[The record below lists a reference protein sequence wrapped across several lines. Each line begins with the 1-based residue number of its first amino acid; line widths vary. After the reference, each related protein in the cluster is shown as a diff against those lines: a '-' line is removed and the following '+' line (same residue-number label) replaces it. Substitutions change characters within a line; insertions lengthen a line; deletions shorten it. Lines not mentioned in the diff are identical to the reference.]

1 MAGSSNASGVKPGKQ
16 EAAKLAE
23 ERLPKWVFVSLLVHG
38 ILIVVL
44 LSTSFWPSSKREP
57 PPSYVVDLVGG
68 ERIGGRNLGTK
79 VVPKSETKSA
89 QAEPLPPAKTSATP
103 KPAEPIEKKPPKAEK
118 PPKPEKLEKVK
129 AKSTE
134 EVALDK
140 PKAKAKQEDKKQED
154 KGTESAAKPETKET
168 KEAAAEEDSLEKV
181 RERVIQAAIERA
193 RNRAVTTQ
201 ASPSAAGSTKADKG
215 EPLSAGSGEG
225 LGAQSL
231 GKGGVGGEGVLK
243 NVEYI
248 RYVNYMQATL
258 KSNWAWAGPKRSLK
272 ALVRFGV
279 NENGEI
285 TGVKIVQ
292 SSGDPVYDESVIRAV
307 KKSSPLT
314 APPENHRK
322 DFADVEYSF
331 QPDQVG

>member
-1 MAGSSNASGVKPGKQ
+1 MAGSTDASGVKPSRQ
-16 EAAKLAE
+16 EAPDLGAE
-23 ERLPKWVFVSLLVHG
+23 ERLPKWVLVSLLVHG
-38 ILIVVL
+38 ILIVLL
-44 LSTSFWPSSKREP
+44 LSTSFWPSTRREP

-68 ERIGGRNLGTK
+68 ERIGGKNLGTAL
-79 VVPKSETKSA
+79 VPDSKAKTVR
-89 QAEPLPPAKTSATP
+89 AEPLPPPKTAAVQ
-103 KPAEPIEKKPPKAEK
+103 PAEPVEKQPPKVEK
-118 PPKPEKLEKVK
+118 AAKPEKLEKVK
-129 AKSTE
+129 AKAAD

-140 PKAKAKQEDKKQED
+140 AKPRAKQEEKKAEVV
-154 KGTESAAKPETKET
+154 AKPAAKET
-168 KEAAAEEDSLEKV
+168 KEAAGSDEDSLEKV

-193 RNRAVTTQ
+193 RSRAATPQ
-201 ASPSAAGSTKADKG
+201 ASPSAATTTQADRG
-215 EPLSAGSGEG
+215 EPLSTGSGEG

-243 NVEYI
+243 SVEYI

-258 KSNWAWAGPKRSLK
+258 KGNWAWAGPKRNLR

-279 NENGEI
+279 KENGEI

-292 SSGDPVYDESVIRAV
+292 SSGDPLYDESVIRAV
-307 KKSSPLT
+307 RKSSPLT

-322 DFADVEYSF
+322 EFVDVEYSF

>member
-1 MAGSSNASGVKPGKQ
+1 MAGSIDASGDKPSRQ
-16 EAAKLAE
+16 EAPDVGAE
-23 ERLPKWVFVSLLVHG
+23 ERLPKWVLVSLLVHG
-38 ILIVVL
+38 ILIVLL
-44 LSTSFWPSSKREP
+44 LSTSFWPAKRREP

-68 ERIGGRNLGTK
+68 ERNGGKNLGTAL
-79 VVPKSETKSA
+79 VPESKAKTVRAEPSPSPKTTAAVEP
-89 QAEPLPPAKTSATP
+89 AEPL
-103 KPAEPIEKKPPKAEK
+103 EKKPAKAEK
-118 PPKPEKLEKVK
+118 APKPEKLEKAK
-129 AKSTE
+129 AKAAD

-140 PKAKAKQEDKKQED
+140 PKSKAKQEEKKAEVV
-154 KGTESAAKPETKET
+154 AKPAAKET
-168 KEAAAEEDSLEKV
+168 KEATASDEDSLEKV

-193 RNRAVTTQ
+193 RGRAATPQ
-201 ASPSAAGSTKADKG
+201 ASPSAGATTQADRG

-243 NVEYI
+243 SVEYI

-258 KSNWAWAGPKRSLK
+258 KGNWAWAGPKRNLK

-279 NENGEI
+279 KENGEI

-292 SSGDPVYDESVIRAV
+292 SSGDPLYDESVLRAV
-307 KKSSPLT
+307 RKSSPLT

-322 DFADVEYSF
+322 EFADVEYSF

>member
-1 MAGSSNASGVKPGKQ
+1 MAGSSTASGIKPSKE
-16 EAAKLAE
+16 EAADPTE
-23 ERLPKWVFVSLLVHG
+23 ERLPKWVLVSLLVHG
-38 ILIVVL
+38 ILIVAL
-44 LSTSFWPSSKREP
+44 LATPSFWPSSKREP

-68 ERIGGRNLGTK
+68 ERIGGKNLGTRLASESK
-79 VVPKSETKSA
+79 AKAPKPEPAPVKSA
-89 QAEPLPPAKTSATP
+89 AVETPAAP
-103 KPAEPIEKKPPKAEK
+103 VEKKPAKAEK
-118 PPKPEKLEKVK
+118 PAKPEKVEKVK
-129 AKSTE
+129 AKPTE

-140 PKAKAKQEDKKQED
+140 AKLKTKQEVQK
-154 KGTESAAKPETKET
+154 TEVAAKPVTKET
-168 KEAAAEEDSLEKV
+168 KEAAASSDEDSLEKV
-181 RERVIQAAIERA
+181 RERVMQAAIERA
-193 RNRAVTTQ
+193 RSRAATPQ
-201 ASPSAAGSTKADKG
+201 SSPNATSNTKGDKG

-243 NVEYI
+243 SVEYI

-258 KSNWAWAGPKRSLK
+258 KNNWAWAGPKRSLK

-279 NENGEI
+279 KENGEI
-285 TGVKIVQ
+285 TGVKIIQ
-292 SSGDPVYDESVIRAV
+292 SSGDPLYDESVIRAV

>member
-1 MAGSSNASGVKPGKQ
+1 MAGSSDASGIEPGRQ

-23 ERLPKWVFVSLLVHG
+23 ERLPKWVFISLVVHG
-38 ILIVVL
+38 ILIMVL

-79 VVPKSETKSA
+79 LEPESKTKSV
-89 QAEPLPPAKTSATP
+89 QTEPLPPAKSSAVT
-103 KPAEPIEKKPPKAEK
+103 KPAEPIEKKPPKTEK
-118 PPKPEKLEKVK
+118 PSKPEKLEKVK
-129 AKSTE
+129 PTE
-134 EVALDK
+134 EVALEK

-154 KGTESAAKPETKET
+154 KRTETAVKPETKET
-168 KEAAAEEDSLEKV
+168 KETKEAAEEDSLEKV
-181 RERVIQAAIERA
+181 RERVIQAAIARA

-201 ASPSAAGSTKADKG
+201 ASPSAGGNAKADKG

-243 NVEYI
+243 SVEYI

-258 KSNWAWAGPKRSLK
+258 KGNWAWAGPRRSLK

-279 NENGEI
+279 KENGEI

-307 KKSSPLT
+307 KKSSPLA
-314 APPENHRK
+314 APPENHQK
-322 DFADVEYSF
+322 DFTDVEYSF